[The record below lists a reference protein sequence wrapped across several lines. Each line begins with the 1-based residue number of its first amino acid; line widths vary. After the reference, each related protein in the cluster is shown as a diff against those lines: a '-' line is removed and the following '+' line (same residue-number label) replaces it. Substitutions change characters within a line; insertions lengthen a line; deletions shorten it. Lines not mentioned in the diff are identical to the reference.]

1 MLSISHVHALTS
13 LAVIPLLTGLLF
25 TSKSWTLLNLHVS
38 REYSRSALS
47 QPPPRAINQCNF
59 KGREGTRLILA

>member
-13 LAVIPLLTGLLF
+13 LAVIPLLF

-59 KGREGTRLILA
+59 KGREGTKLILA

>member
-1 MLSISHVHALTS
+1 MLSISHVHALTN
-13 LAVIPLLTGLLF
+13 LAIPLLF
-25 TSKSWTLLNLHVS
+25 TSKSWTLLNLQVS
-38 REYSRSALS
+38 GEYSRSALS